1 MTLSTDSI
9 LVKETTSLCQ
19 VCKQGIPA
27 TIVEQDNKIVMHKHC
42 DQHGDESVLLS
53 SNAAWYH
60 NALNYP
66 AQLKAPRIVRKKV
79 ETGCPYD
86 CGACSAHEQI
96 TYLPVLAI
104 TSACNLDCPIC
115 YTINK
120 NDNPYHMPL
129 DEFAGILDVIKTNDP
144 EMKIINITGGEPTL
158 HPQLPELIRLCHDAG
173 IHRITVST
181 HGLTFINNEK
191 LLEQLAE
198 LNTRMVLSFD
208 SFNDDINDRMIGAKV
223 LKAKLKILDQFEKYN
238 IDTTLIPVIAKNV
251 NDNELGMLLELLFT
265 RDCIRSLEI
274 HSMTFTGQGGTGFDL
289 DSRITTYDIIEGIA
303 KYSNGVIKV
312 DDFLPSPCA
321 HPLCYQTC
329 YLLDTADTGFI
340 PFTRF
345 MSNEQIRNLLTDNL
359 YMEPGIRLEQV
370 FHEVINQLWAS
381 DVPSEQS
388 DSILRTIKHNLN
400 SMFPS
405 RAISYAEQQRISE
418 RSAKTIYIHS
428 HMDEHNFDSDRIRQ
442 CCVGVPSADGGNI
455 PTCAYNILYR
465 ERDSRF
471 VTRFPPPLKD
481 MKGGV
486 IVKFGTP

>member
-1 MTLSTDSI
+1 MEKYCEL
-9 LVKETTSLCQ
+9 
-19 VCKQGIPA
+19 
-27 TIVEQDNKIVMHKHC
+27 
-42 DQHGDESVLLS
+42 HGEESVLLS
-53 SNAAWYH
+53 SNADWYH
-60 NALNYP
+60 KAHQYP
-66 AQLKAPRIVRKKV
+66 AVLKSPRIVKKAI

-86 CGACSAHEQI
+86 CGACAAHEQM

-120 NDNPYHMPL
+120 NDNPYHMSI

-158 HPQLPELIRLCHDAG
+158 HPQLTQLIRMCHDAD

-181 HGLTFINNEK
+181 HGLTFINDEK
-191 LLEQLAE
+191 LLEELAA

-208 SFNDDINDRMIGAKV
+208 SFDDAVNDRMIGAKV
-223 LKAKLKILDQFEKYN
+223 LKAKLKILDQFEKYG

-251 NDNELGMLLELLFT
+251 NDNELGMLMELLFT

-289 DSRITTYDIIEGIA
+289 DSRITTFDIIEGIA

-329 YLLDTADTGFI
+329 YLLDTVDQGFV
-340 PFTRF
+340 PFARF
-345 MSNEQIRNLLTDNL
+345 MSKDQIRTLLTDNL
-359 YMEPGIRLEQV
+359 YMEPGMRLEQV
-370 FHEVINQLWAS
+370 FNDVINELWAS
-381 DVPSEQS
+381 DVPDEISAS
-388 DSILRTIKHNLN
+388 VLKTIKRNLN
-400 SMFPS
+400 EMFPS
-405 RAISYAEQQRISE
+405 KAIGYAEQQRISE
-418 RSAKTIYIHS
+418 KSAKTIYIHS
-428 HMDEHNFDSDRIRQ
+428 HMDEHNFDTDRIRQ

-465 ERDSRF
+465 ERDPRF
-471 VTRFPPPLKD
+471 VTRFPKPLTQ
-481 MKGGV
+481 MSGGV
-486 IVKFGTP
+486 IVQFNRA

>member
-1 MTLSTDSI
+1 MTHSSTVRMI
-9 LVKETTSLCQ
+9 KETTSLCQ

-27 TIVEQDNKIVMHKHC
+27 RIVEQDNKIIMHKRC
-42 DQHGDESVLLS
+42 EIHGEESVLLS
-53 SNAAWYH
+53 SNAEWYH
-60 NALNYP
+60 RTLKFP
-66 AQLKAPRIVRKKV
+66 ATLKAPRIVKSKI
-79 ETGCPYD
+79 ESGCPYD
-86 CGACSAHEQI
+86 CGACEAHQQI

-104 TSACNLDCPIC
+104 TSSCNLDCPIC

-120 NDNPYHMPL
+120 NDNPYHMPKQ
-129 DEFAGILDVIKTNDP
+129 EFAGILDVIKTNDP
-144 EMKIINITGGEPTL
+144 DMKIINITGGEPTL
-158 HPQLPELIRLCHDAG
+158 HPELPELIKMCHDAG

-208 SFNDDINDRMIGAKV
+208 SFNDDINDKMIGAKV
-223 LKAKLKILDQFEKYN
+223 LKAKLKILDLFEKYD
-238 IDTTLIPVIAKNV
+238 IDTTLIPVIAKDV
-251 NDNELGMLLELLFT
+251 NDNELGQLIELLFT

-289 DSRITTYDIIEGIA
+289 DSRITTYDIIKSIE
-303 KYSNGVIKV
+303 KYSSGVIQV

-329 YLLDTADTGFI
+329 YLLETEDKGFI
-340 PFTRF
+340 PFSKF
-345 MSNEQIRNLLTDNL
+345 MSHEQIRTLLTDNL
-359 YMEPGIRLEQV
+359 YMEPGRKLEQV
-370 FHEVINQLWAS
+370 FQDVINQLWAS
-381 DVPSEQS
+381 DMPNSIT
-388 DSILRTIKHNLN
+388 DSILRSIKNNLN
-400 SMFPS
+400 AMFPS

-428 HMDEHNFDSDRIRQ
+428 HMDEHNFDTDRIRQ
-442 CCVGVPSADGGNI
+442 CCVGVPAADGGNI

-471 VTRFPPPLKD
+471 VTRFPKPLSELQ
-481 MKGGV
+481 GGV
-486 IVKFGTP
+486 IVNLER

>member
-1 MTLSTDSI
+1 MNVSNEAVTL
-9 LVKETTSLCQ
+9 KETSSLCQ

-27 TIVEQDNKIVMHKHC
+27 RIVEKDNKIIMHKYC
-42 DQHGDESVLLS
+42 EQHGDESVLIS

-60 NALNYP
+60 KTLEYP
-66 AQLKAPRIVRKKV
+66 AVLKPPRIVRKAV

-86 CGACSAHEQI
+86 CGACGAHQQI

-120 NDNPYHMPL
+120 NDNAYHMSL
-129 DEFAGILDVIKTNDP
+129 DEFAGILDVMKTNDP
-144 EMKIINITGGEPTL
+144 DMKIINITGGEPTL
-158 HPQLPELIRLCHDAG
+158 HPQLPQLIRMCHDAG
-173 IHRITVST
+173 IHRITVSS
-181 HGLTFINNEK
+181 HGLTFINNEA

-208 SFNDDINDRMIGAKV
+208 SFNDDVNDRMIGAKV
-223 LKAKLKILDQFEKYN
+223 LKAKLKILDLFDKYD
-238 IDTTLIPVIAKNV
+238 IDTTLIPVIAKGV
-251 NDNELGMLLELLFT
+251 NDNELGMLLELLMT

-289 DSRITTYDIIEGIA
+289 DSRITTYDVIDSIA
-303 KYSNGVIKV
+303 KYSGGLIGV
-312 DDFLPSPCA
+312 DDFVPSPCA

-329 YLLDTADTGFI
+329 YLLDTADQGYV
-340 PFTRF
+340 PFARF
-345 MSNEQIRNLLTDNL
+345 MSKQQIRTLLTDNL
-359 YMEPGIRLEQV
+359 YMEPGARLEQV
-370 FHEVINQLWAS
+370 FQDVINELWAS
-381 DVPSEQS
+381 DMPSELN
-388 DSILRTIKHNLN
+388 DSVLRTIKQNLN
-400 SMFPS
+400 AMFPS

-442 CCVGVPSADGGNI
+442 CCVGVPSPDGSNI

-471 VTRFPPPLKD
+471 VTRFPKPLTE

-486 IVKFGTP
+486 FVKFGA

>member
-1 MTLSTDSI
+1 MNISGDAVTL
-9 LVKETTSLCQ
+9 KETTSLCQ

-27 TIVEQDNKIVMHKHC
+27 RIVEQDNKVIMYKHC
-42 DQHGDESVLLS
+42 EQHGDEAVLLS
-53 SNAAWYH
+53 SNADWYH
-60 NALNYP
+60 ETLKFP
-66 AQLKAPRIVRKKV
+66 AVLKSPRIVRKAV
-79 ETGCPYD
+79 DTGCPYD
-86 CGACSAHEQI
+86 CGACAAHEQI

-120 NDNPYHMPL
+120 NDNPYHMSL

-144 EMKIINITGGEPTL
+144 DMKIINITGGEPTL
-158 HPQLPELIRLCHDAG
+158 HPQLPALIRMCHDAG

-181 HGLTFINNEK
+181 HGLSFINDEH

-208 SFNDDINDRMIGAKV
+208 SFDDDINDRMIGAKV
-223 LKAKLKILDQFEKYN
+223 LKAKLKILDLFDKYD

-289 DSRITTYDIIEGIA
+289 DSRITTYDIINSIA
-303 KYSNGVIKV
+303 KYSNGVIRV
-312 DDFLPSPCA
+312 EDFTPSPCA
-321 HPLCYQTC
+321 HPMCYQTC
-329 YLLDTADTGFI
+329 YMLETEDQGYL
-340 PFTRF
+340 PFARF
-345 MSNEQIRNLLTDNL
+345 MSKEQIRTLLTDNL
-359 YMEPGIRLEQV
+359 YMEPGMRLEQV
-370 FHEVINQLWAS
+370 FQDVINQLWAS
-381 DVPSEQS
+381 DMPSELS
-388 DSILRTIKHNLN
+388 DSVLRTIKRNLN
-400 SMFPS
+400 AMFPS

-428 HMDEHNFDSDRIRQ
+428 HMDEHNFDTDRIRQ
-442 CCVGVPSADGGNI
+442 CCVGVPSPDGSNI

-465 ERDSRF
+465 ERDKRF
-471 VTRFPPPLKD
+471 VTRFPKPLTE
-481 MKGGV
+481 MQGGL
-486 IVKFGTP
+486 IVKFGA